1 MVCVCSHLCAHV
13 CRSPVCGGERLTSNV
28 FLDHSQP
35 PILRQ
40 GLWLKLW
47 LDSAI
52 LSSQLALGFP
62 CLLCWVLG
70 SKVKHPACLAL
81 KWMLWIWSL
90 SLTLVWQGF
99 FHWAV
104 SPAPVFLLLMST
116 DLPSLSISILEKT
129 LWTEVARLHTMLYP
143 CHPCLLPSSAGPD
156 FRWELGHSFALCWAT
171 EVVLFVFRGLLSSL
185 HLISSLHSA
194 PGTYRGAAIL
204 PKPLFYLLMA
214 ERANKWYE
222 KRLMKRK
229 STYALRMFSQYEMSR
244 FRTFVRARSQATFNP
259 QIKK

>member
-1 MVCVCSHLCAHV
+1 MCSHLCAHV

-70 SKVKHPACLAL
+70 SKVKHPACLAS
-81 KWMLWIWSL
+81 KWMLWIWCL

-104 SPAPVFLLLMST
+104 SPAAVFLLLMST

-129 LWTEVARLHTMLYP
+129 LWTAFVWPGCTHNAVARSSLFAP
-143 CHPCLLPSSAGPD
+143 FICWPRLPVRVGPLFCD
-156 FRWELGHSFALCWAT
+156 
-171 EVVLFVFRGLLSSL
+171 VLSHWGCSVCRQRTVIFSPSRLFPSQCSRHLQRSCYSPQASLLSAHGRKSKQVVWKKTHEEEEHIRPPCVCSVNVRWVGL
-185 HLISSLHSA
+185 
-194 PGTYRGAAIL
+194 G
-204 PKPLFYLLMA
+204 PKPPSILKL
-214 ERANKWYE
+214 
-222 KRLMKRK
+222 
-229 STYALRMFSQYEMSR
+229 
-244 FRTFVRARSQATFNP
+244 
-259 QIKK
+259 KK